1 MPVDSRI
8 SPHFSDEKYKTGSL
22 DDLIDILEDR
32 VKFWLLAP
40 AKALL
45 ELPFGDAAVLSLLLG
60 YFEAHAVYRK
70 GEDST
75 NKSKVFFRAGFIEV
89 FRKSGLD
96 EALLGRVADL
106 LYVSARCG
114 LFHEGMVR
122 EGIYIGAGA
131 GELSV
136 TVPRVNGKPDVNG
149 PVESVM
155 IDVAKFYVA
164 VERHFSLYVR
174 SLRNASNIELRDNF
188 KRAVELRWTI
198 QEPGRAIGM
207 SEEEFLKRR
216 V

>member
-1 MPVDSRI
+1 MQVDSRI
-8 SPHFSDEKYKTGSL
+8 SPHFSDEKYKTGL
-22 DDLIDILEDR
+22 IDDLIDVLEDR

-45 ELPFGDAAVLSLLLG
+45 EVPFGDTAVLSLLLG
-60 YFEAHAVYRK
+60 YFEAHAAYRK
-70 GEDST
+70 GEDSR
-75 NKSKVFFRAGFIEV
+75 NQSKVLFRTGFIEV

-122 EGIYIGAGA
+122 EGIYVGA
-131 GELSV
+131 GEGELLV
-136 TVPRVNGKPDVNG
+136 TVPRVNGKLDVNG

-164 VERHFSLYVR
+164 VERHFSVYVQ
-174 SLRNASNIELRDNF
+174 SLRNAINIELRDNF

-198 QEPGRAIGM
+198 LEPGRAIGM